1 VDGGI
6 SILQY
11 TDETILFLDHGVAK
25 AANLKILLFALKQ
38 ASGLKI
44 NCHKSEIF
52 CFGLSEEEENS
63 YLSLFGCREGSYP
76 FKYLRIHMHFRRLSN
91 NDGKVIETKNEN
103 KLSSWKG
110 KLMYV
115 GGRLVLI
122 NFVLTCLV
130 MFMLSFFEVPKGIFE
145 K

>member
-1 VDGGI
+1 M
-6 SILQY
+6 
-11 TDETILFLDHGVAK
+11 AK
-25 AANLKILLFALKQ
+25 AANLKFLLFALKQ

-44 NCHKSEIF
+44 NYHKSEIF
-52 CFGLSEEEENS
+52 CFGLSKEEENS
-63 YLSLFGCREGSYP
+63 YFSLFGCREGSYL
-76 FKYLRIHMHFRRLSN
+76 FKYLGIHMHFRRLSN
-91 NDGKVIETKNEN
+91 NVWKVIKTKNEN

-122 NFVLTCLV
+122 NFVLTTLV

-145 K
+145 KYTIID